1 MCSHELKNIP
11 ISTSLLHDQEYRFLV
26 SYNKPRELRRSSSER
41 NQSEKITNVYDA
53 IQTSLFIKLA
63 NLPSA
68 NTQRARLATVV

>member
-11 ISTSLLHDQEYRFLV
+11 ISSSLLHDQEYRFLV

-63 NLPSA
+63 NRPNA

>member
-41 NQSEKITNVYDA
+41 NQSLEKITNLLER
-53 IQTSLFIKLA
+53 TNLFIKLA
-63 NLPSA
+63 DRPNA
-68 NTQRARLATVV
+68 NIQRARLATVV